1 MASVTQSM
9 NTNAPPQAQ
18 QGNLESLLTSYD
30 HSQEENEKMS
40 QPLAPGSLTINVPG
54 GSTSQQDEDFRERS
68 LTLGSECDLG
78 WLNGKDG
85 RGMSFSGL
93 LENPAVD
100 GMTLSSEETATTAFS
115 GSTSSTHHS
124 ANAAGPSGTAAVG
137 GATYNYDAAAASST
151 TSLLPCLPE
160 NTTVPQSCSSS
171 HTVNTT
177 TTGKQLIPARARGD
191 STASQ
196 FLYGLYQQQ
205 HQHQPRTQ
213 SQMIAHTPPT
223 QICTSYENKHF
234 GKRLRAGSISGR
246 LRSASDLE
254 DTGVISREQKA
265 ILKDLIISGDN
276 SVQGAID
283 KYEAGDPTALEAM
296 IKSGALLARSSDVDL
311 LGDLDLDFLNVHE
324 DDDMMFG
331 DMDDI
336 GNTSNNPMGENNGR
350 QHGSAQRGQTP
361 VGDGIGDLEFNGDF
375 SSHPSVEPK
384 QVVGNSLQNAHGS
397 LVHKARGNSVDDLEV
412 YRMRANS
419 LALPGLLLDGANPDD
434 VTSYNFGRWMDKDI
448 ASPSQP
454 QVMQIGSMALQ
465 RQYSPNIV
473 AVNDSQYILDATQFS
488 SECDVLMASK
498 SKVRST
504 SSKIKK
510 SKIKKEKSKKL
521 PSIKKDK
528 KEPRERKSQS
538 KMKDMMESISGT
550 GPAAA
555 ALAGE
560 EEENKEVPSGLGRP
574 RSMSDPNLSVRLD
587 DYGLLHVNG
596 PDGWVGAY
604 SPDSRQIR
612 IDRFL
617 EKRNHRVWVKKVKYD
632 VRKNF
637 ADSRLRVK
645 GRFVKKEDEML
656 MRELMSLT

>member
-1 MASVTQSM
+1 MTTA
-9 NTNAPPQAQ
+9 APPQAQ
-18 QGNLESLLTSYD
+18 RGNLESLLSSYD
-30 HSQEENEKMS
+30 HAVKDQNMS
-40 QPLAPGSLTINVPG
+40 QPLAHAPSVIATGSITINVPG
-54 GSTSQQDEDFRERS
+54 GSVNHHDEEGRERS
-68 LTLGSECDLG
+68 LTMGSEFDLG
-78 WLNGKDG
+78 WVMGKDG

-93 LENPAVD
+93 LTPMENPAVD
-100 GMTLSSEETATTAFS
+100 GMSSCEGTTTTTVS

-124 ANAAGPSGTAAVG
+124 AHGAGPSETVALEGHHNHDVPETA
-137 GATYNYDAAAASST
+137 YS
-151 TSLLPCLPE
+151 SLLPSLPE
-160 NTTVPQSCSSS
+160 NTTAHKSSS
-171 HTVNTT
+171 L
-177 TTGKQLIPARARGD
+177 LIPGRARGD

-196 FLYGLYQQQ
+196 FLYGIYQQQ
-205 HQHQPRTQ
+205 QQQPALVH

-223 QICTSYENKHF
+223 QISTSYENKHF
-234 GKRLRAGSISGR
+234 GKRSRSGSISGR

-311 LGDLDLDFLNVHE
+311 LGDLDLDFLNVHG
-324 DDDMMFG
+324 DDDGMMFG

-336 GNTSNNPMGENNGR
+336 T
-350 QHGSAQRGQTP
+350 GSANNAQRSISQRGQSP
-361 VGDGIGDLEFNGDF
+361 VDDGIGDLEFNGDF
-375 SSHPSVEPK
+375 SNHSMEPK
-384 QVVGNSLQNAHGS
+384 QVVGNPSHNALRGPKS
-397 LVHKARGNSVDDLEV
+397 RGNSVDGLEV

-434 VTSYNFGRWMDKDI
+434 VTSYNFGRWMDKDVEG
-448 ASPSQP
+448 PSHAAPAPVQ
-454 QVMQIGSMALQ
+454 GALALHQ
-465 RQYSPNIV
+465 LQYTPNVV
-473 AVNDSQYILDATQFS
+473 AVNDSQQILNPQLS
-488 SECDVLMASK
+488 SECDVLMASR
-498 SKVRST
+498 SKGSLT
-504 SSKIKK
+504 PATLKK
-510 SKIKKEKSKKL
+510 GKKPKVKKEKNKKTPSSKKVKE
-521 PSIKKDK
+521 KKDK
-528 KEPRERKSQS
+528 NEPRERKSQS

-550 GPAAA
+550 AAA
-555 ALAGE
+555 VVTPAGE
-560 EEENKEVPSGLGRP
+560 EEESKEIPSGLGRP
-574 RSMSDPNLSVRLD
+574 RSMSDPNLSVHLD
-587 DYGLLHVNG
+587 DFGLLHVNG

-604 SPDSRQIR
+604 SPDSRQMR
-612 IDRFL
+612 VNRFL